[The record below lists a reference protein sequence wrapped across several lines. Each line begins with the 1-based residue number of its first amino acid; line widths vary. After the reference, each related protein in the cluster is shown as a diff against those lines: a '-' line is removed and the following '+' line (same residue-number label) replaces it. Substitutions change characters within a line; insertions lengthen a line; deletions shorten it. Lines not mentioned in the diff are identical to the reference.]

1 MSIEISNLQFGYY
14 EDGKNTIDGAD
25 AVFAREKVTVLT
37 GKSGCGKSTLLYLA
51 AGIYP
56 SNAGFLRGGSVRVEG
71 EDPAAMTPP
80 VRCRKVGMMF
90 QNPDLQFCMDTVRN
104 ELIFTAENIA
114 VDPAEIPVRLEAA
127 LAFAEIEYLEN
138 RRLNT
143 LSGGEKQK
151 VMLAC
156 LYLLDPAWML
166 LDEAF
171 ANVDDASAKQIL
183 GKLLQL
189 HEDKGTGLLVVDHR
203 LEHWWDI
210 ADEICLMEEGKIAM
224 TVCPRGEGARASLQ
238 AACVQV
244 GRDPYPGIVSLRTG
258 ILEEG
263 AACMPDTDVPA
274 LTLSHL
280 SVSHEKGHPV
290 LTDINATFYQGGIY
304 AIVGQSG
311 CGKSSLFG
319 ALSGLYK
326 YEGSALLGGAGS
338 TGSGQVEIRRMKR
351 ADFGRLGFVTQ
362 SPQDQFLGGT
372 VRQEV
377 MAAFKKEP
385 DAEARS
391 EQILRHIGLWKY
403 RDVSP
408 YLLSQGQQRR
418 LGVAA
423 LMAYPCEVLVCD
435 EPTYAQDR
443 ENTIAI
449 MESLCRGAAQ
459 RGATMLFSTHD
470 RQLAED
476 YADKIYTLEGGT
488 LHE

>member
-14 EDGKNTIDGAD
+14 EDGKDTLDGVD
-25 AVFAREKVTVLT
+25 AVFARDKVTVLT
-37 GKSGCGKSTLLYLA
+37 GKSGCGKSTLLYVA

-56 SNAGFLRGGSVRVEG
+56 ANAGFLRGGSVRVEG
-71 EDPAAMTPP
+71 EDPAALVPAA
-80 VRCRKVGMMF
+80 RCRKVGMMF
-90 QNPDLQFCMDTVRN
+90 QNPDLQFCMDTVFN
-104 ELIFTAENIA
+104 ELVFVAENLA
-114 VDPAEIPVRLEAA
+114 LDPASIPAA
-127 LAFAEIEYLEN
+127 IEDAFSFSGIGHLSQ

-156 LYLLDPAWML
+156 LYLMDPAWML

-171 ANVDDASAKQIL
+171 ANVDDAAAKQIL

-189 HEDKGTGLLVVDHR
+189 HEEKGTGLLVVDHR
-203 LEHWWDI
+203 LEHWWHI
-210 ADEICLMEEGKIAM
+210 ADEVCLMEDGRI
-224 TVCPRGEGARASLQ
+224 VQCVDPRADGAKETLQ
-238 AACVQV
+238 AAGVQV
-244 GRDPYPGIVSLRTG
+244 ERDPYPGIAQIRAAADGDSAERG
-258 ILEEG
+258 G
-263 AACMPDTDVPA
+263 ADSTPA

-280 SVSHEKGHPV
+280 SVAHEKGHPV
-290 LTDINATFYQGGIY
+290 LTDITATFYKGGIY

-326 YEGSALLGGAGS
+326 YWGSALLGS
-338 TGSGQVEIRRMKR
+338 VEIRHMKR

-377 MAAFKKEP
+377 MAAFKKDP

-391 EQILRHIGLWKY
+391 EEILRRIGLWKY
-403 RDVSP
+403 RDISP

-449 MESLCRGAAQ
+449 METLCRGAAQ
-459 RGATMLFSTHD
+459 RRATMLFSTHD
-470 RQLAED
+470 RQLAAD
-476 YADKIYTLEGGT
+476 YADQIYTLEGGT
-488 LHE
+488 LHA

>member
-14 EDGKNTIDGAD
+14 EDGKDTIKGAD

-37 GKSGCGKSTLLYLA
+37 GRSGCGKSTLLYLA

-56 SNAGFLRGGSVRVEG
+56 ANAGFLRGGSVLVEG
-71 EDPAAMTPP
+71 DDPAKLTPP
-80 VRCRKVGMMF
+80 VRCRRAGMMF

-104 ELIFTAENIA
+104 ELIFVAENLA
-114 VDPAEIPVRLEAA
+114 LAPEEIPDQIEAA
-127 LAFAEIEYLEN
+127 LSFSEIGHLAD

-156 LYLLDPAWML
+156 LSMMDPAWML

-171 ANVDDASAKQIL
+171 ANVDDSAARLIMD
-183 GKLLQL
+183 KLLQL
-189 HEDKGTGLLVVDHR
+189 HREKGTGLLVVDHR

-210 ADEICLMEEGKIAM
+210 ADEICLMEDGQIVKS
-224 TVCPRGEGARASLQ
+224 VCPREAGAKEALQ
-238 AACVQV
+238 AAGVQV
-244 GRDPYPGIVSLRTG
+244 GRDPYPGIAQIR
-258 ILEEG
+258 
-263 AACMPDTDVPA
+263 AAADSDAAQTKDADGTVPA

-290 LTDINATFYQGGIY
+290 LSDINATFYKGGIY

-326 YEGSALLGGAGS
+326 YEGSALLGGVETG
-338 TGSGQVEIRRMKR
+338 TGSVEIRRMKK
-351 ADFGRLGFVTQ
+351 ADFGRIGFVTQ

-372 VRQEV
+372 VRAEV
-377 MAAFKKEP
+377 MAAFKRDP

-391 EQILRHIGLWKY
+391 EEILRRIELWKY

-418 LGVAA
+418 FGVAA

-449 MESLCRGAAQ
+449 METLCLGAAQ

-476 YADKIYTLEGGT
+476 YADKIFTLEGGM
-488 LHE
+488 LRE